1 MEEPVTTHGTGPA
14 LVKLQQT
21 HRFVNKN
28 GVDIMD
34 VFISPFFGDNN
45 NNSST
50 NNNVETTTIPIEHHH
65 VTSTIGQD
73 LPWPGTAAAT
83 QIRIPAALPPRP
95 AMDLSRPPKINTPT
109 AAQNPARA
117 EFPSSPDLTYE
128 PAYAVKPPA
137 AAPVPAADTST
148 PASPVAPVL
157 NMLWPFGGLGGT
169 SSSSNSASASSSS
182 RSSSSPA
189 LADFAGGGAGEGAL
203 PSPSDPTVEAL
214 KQRYLAVYN
223 ERNELLAEKTAR
235 GGDIFAAPAPALS
248 ALSDPSSARKLRE
261 LEARAQKVRPCPGGG
276 DGGHPALDAIRT
288 IASRHLP
295 LPLPFPCC
303 LRRPALPRAAYVPG
317 HCRTSA

>member
-1 MEEPVTTHGTGPA
+1 
-14 LVKLQQT
+14 
-21 HRFVNKN
+21 
-28 GVDIMD
+28 MD
-34 VFISPFFGDNN
+34 VFISPFFGDK

-50 NNNVETTTIPIEHHH
+50 NNNAEKTTLPLEHYR

-73 LPWPGTAAAT
+73 LPLPGTAAAT

-109 AAQNPARA
+109 AAPKPARA
-117 EFPSSPDLTYE
+117 EFPSSPDLVYE
-128 PAYAVKPPA
+128 PTYTLKPPV
-137 AAPVPAADTST
+137 AAPVPAPAADTAT
-148 PASPVAPVL
+148 PASPVSPVL

-169 SSSSNSASASSSS
+169 SSSSNSASASSNS

-189 LADFAGGGAGEGAL
+189 LADFAGGGAGEGN
-203 PSPSDPTVEAL
+203 PSDPSMEVL

-235 GGDIFAAPAPALS
+235 GGDIFAAPAPAPAPALS
-248 ALSDPSSARKLRE
+248 SSAFSSDPSSARKLRE